1 MPFSTDISWP
11 AGLLS
16 MFQLRS
22 GELAPIQGRYNG
34 PYNKILNY
42 CFDTFDFF
50 IAPEFPRNQTASSFH
65 VNSLDPEIS
74 FIVFN
79 AQYLPVLFVQIK
91 PDGWA
96 SRPDLRLKADKE
108 MREQYDS
115 LTSTCPVPHLHGLSL
130 LGTSLRV
137 YCGDCFTREIEPTFE
152 GRPSYYHALPFD
164 FLEGAW
170 NLNILSQEGFIKMK
184 EIVEYIFARETLS

>member
-34 PYNKILNY
+34 PYNRVLNY
-42 CFDTFDFF
+42 CFDTFDLF
-50 IAPEFPRNQTASSFH
+50 IAP
-65 VNSLDPEIS
+65 
-74 FIVFN
+74 
-79 AQYLPVLFVQIK
+79 IK

-108 MREQYDS
+108 MREQYDT
-115 LTSTCPVPHLHGLSL
+115 LTSTCPIPRFYGLSL
-130 LGTSLRV
+130 LGTSLRI

-152 GRPSYYHALPFD
+152 DRPSYYHALPFD

-170 NLNILSQEGFIKMK
+170 NLNILSQEGFAKMK
-184 EIVEYIFARETLS
+184 EVVEYILARETLS